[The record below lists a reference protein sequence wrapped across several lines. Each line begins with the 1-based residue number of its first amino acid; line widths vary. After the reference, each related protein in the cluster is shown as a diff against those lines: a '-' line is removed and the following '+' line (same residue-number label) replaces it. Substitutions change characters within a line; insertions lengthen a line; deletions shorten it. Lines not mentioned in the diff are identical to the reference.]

1 MFNIGDLV
9 EFKPSGMR
17 LDYLNPLKRIGV
29 ITSIDRGD
37 VKSLWGTT
45 EDRVVVRSLPGNLD
59 QTCTSVRLR
68 LVRSE

>member
-29 ITSIDRGD
+29 ITSINRGD

-45 EDRVVVRSLPGNLD
+45 EDRIVVRWLPGNLD
-59 QTCTSVRLR
+59 QECTSVRLR
-68 LVRSE
+68 LVRE